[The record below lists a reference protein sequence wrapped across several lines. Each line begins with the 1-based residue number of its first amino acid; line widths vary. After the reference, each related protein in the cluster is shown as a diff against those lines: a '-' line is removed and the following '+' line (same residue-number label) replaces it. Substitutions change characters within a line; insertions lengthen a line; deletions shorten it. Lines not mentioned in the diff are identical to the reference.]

1 MHDNSRGSA
10 SGTGSE
16 NQMITLAID
25 TTAHLCAACIYDSN
39 NDRVLGL
46 VVDDIGRGHA
56 EHLFPIIGRA
66 MDMAGLTYQDIERLG
81 VCVGPGSFT
90 GLRVGVSA
98 MRGLSLALSL
108 PLVGITVFEALAETA
123 SKHEPLLVVLDA
135 LRGEIYTQLFDKQG
149 HSAGPP
155 AALNVEAALALAV
168 DSHASL
174 TGSGASILVDLSTDS
189 NDTLA
194 VQGNAAA
201 ADVTAIARLSTRREP
216 GDSPPRPLYLRS
228 PDAKP
233 QTGFAL
239 ARRAIVQ

>member
-1 MHDNSRGSA
+1 
-10 SGTGSE
+10 
-16 NQMITLAID
+16 MITLAID

-39 NDRVLGL
+39 DDRVLGL

-66 MDMAGLTYQDIERLG
+66 MDMAGMTYQDIERLG

-135 LRGEIYTQLFDKQG
+135 RRGEIYTQLFDTQG
-149 HSAGPP
+149 QPAVPP
-155 AALNVEAALALAV
+155 AALSAEAALALAV
-168 DSHASL
+168 DSHAAL
-174 TGSGASILVDLSTDS
+174 TGSGASILVDLSAGS
-189 NDTLA
+189 NGTLA
-194 VQGNAAA
+194 VQDNAAA
-201 ADVTAIARLSTRREP
+201 ADVAAVARLSARREP
-216 GDSPPRPLYLRS
+216 DDNPPRPLYLRS

-239 ARRAIVQ
+239 ARRATVQ

>member
-1 MHDNSRGSA
+1 
-10 SGTGSE
+10 
-16 NQMITLAID
+16 MITLAID

-39 NDRVLGL
+39 DDRVLGL

-66 MDMAGLTYQDIERLG
+66 MDMAGMTYQDIQRLG

-135 LRGEIYTQLFDKQG
+135 RRGEIYTQLFDTQG
-149 HSAGPP
+149 QPAGPP
-155 AALNVEAALALAV
+155 AALSAEASLALAV
-168 DSHASL
+168 DSHATL
-174 TGSGASILVDLSTDS
+174 TGSGASILVDLSAES
-189 NDTLA
+189 NGTLA
-194 VQGNAAA
+194 VQDNAAA
-201 ADVTAIARLSTRREP
+201 ADVAVVARLSARREP
-216 GDSPPRPLYLRS
+216 DGNPPRPLYLRS

-239 ARRAIVQ
+239 ARRATVQ

>member
-1 MHDNSRGSA
+1 
-10 SGTGSE
+10 
-16 NQMITLAID
+16 MITLAID

-39 NDRVLGL
+39 DDRVLGL

-66 MDMAGLTYQDIERLG
+66 MDMAGMTYQDIERLG

-135 LRGEIYTQLFDKQG
+135 RRGEIYTQLFDTQG
-149 HSAGPP
+149 QPASPP
-155 AALNVEAALALAV
+155 AALSAEAALALAV
-168 DSHASL
+168 DSHATL
-174 TGSGASILVDLSTDS
+174 TGSGASILVDLSAGS
-189 NDTLA
+189 NGTLA
-194 VQGNAAA
+194 VQDNAAA
-201 ADVTAIARLSTRREP
+201 ADVAAVARLSARREP
-216 GDSPPRPLYLRS
+216 DDNPPRPLYLRS

-239 ARRAIVQ
+239 ARRATVQ